1 MEQVFQNK
9 FEWISKPFT
18 DMLNAIASKLGWI
31 TTVFL
36 HGSLVFAAIVSFS
49 NIQELEIDD
58 INPVI
63 VEIVALA
70 SLEQVGTKNKK
81 DLTVKKAIIEPV
93 KKPVKKP
100 VAEKPKPKPEPIVKA
115 KPIVESKP
123 IVKPKPV
130 AKDKPKPTPQ
140 AQPQPK
146 PLEEAKTIEKLVEE
160 ITAPKLKENS
170 FVRVASAPKPAKRP
184 AFPKAKPVI
193 DPKKAETPAKT
204 VALLDKSLA
213 KAEPEL
219 DLEIDDILT
228 GALEG
233 DFIEDIAVTSLSQ
246 FEFNAVRARMAAC
259 WSIPAGAQDAG
270 NVVVKVGFNLNRNAE
285 VVGQPYLLNSQ
296 NHPAFAIMA
305 EAAIRAILECGPYD
319 MLPPEKY
326 DIWNEFSMEF
336 DPRNMF

>member
-9 FEWISKPFT
+9 FEWISKPIT

-49 NIQELEIDD
+49 NIKERDIDE

-63 VEIVALA
+63 VEIVSAA
-70 SLEQVGTKNKK
+70 SLEQVDTKTKQ

-93 KKPVKKP
+93 KKPIKKP
-100 VAEKPKPKPEPIVKA
+100 VVEKPKPKPEPIVKPEPVV
-115 KPIVESKP
+115 KP
-123 IVKPKPV
+123 KPKPV
-130 AKDKPKPTPQ
+130 AKDTPKPTPQ
-140 AQPQPK
+140 PQPQPK
-146 PLEEAKTIEKLVEE
+146 PVEEAKTIEKLVEQ

-170 FVRVASAPKPAKRP
+170 FVQVATAPKPSKRP
-184 AFPKAKPVI
+184 AYPKAKPVEL
-193 DPKKAETPAKT
+193 PKKSEAPAKT
-204 VALLDKSLA
+204 VALLDKSLV
-213 KAEPEL
+213 KPEPEL
-219 DLEIDDILT
+219 DLEIDDLLD
-228 GALEG
+228 GALDG
-233 DFIEDIAVTSLSQ
+233 DFIEDIAVASLSQ

-296 NHPAFAIMA
+296 NHPAFKIMA
-305 EAAIRAILECGPYD
+305 EAAIRAIIECGPYD